1 MGMRA
6 DLAAAQKEFGTV
18 HAPFDVTQLPPEA
31 SRAAYAAG
39 AAYWNFGAP
48 VMASQTDFSIGA
60 VPARL
65 YRPTG
70 HETRAILYLHG
81 GGFVLGSIASHDALM
96 RRLAVAADAAVL
108 GIYYRL
114 APEHPYPAAL
124 EDALAAWGWLRGALP
139 AATALIAGD
148 SAGACLS
155 VSTALRLRDG
165 DAPRALGLFYGCFTA
180 REDSSS
186 HAHFGDGTFGLSTAS
201 MRFFWQAYLG
211 GRKDAVAT
219 PLDADLRGLPPA
231 LLLAAGLDPLLDD
244 SRAMAAALSEAGV
257 TTTLRVWRGV
267 NHGFMRLGSHVVASR
282 AAVRAAG
289 CWMAQAHTATMV
301 RA

>member
-6 DLAAAQKEFGTV
+6 DLAAAQQEFGTV
-18 HAPFDVTQLPPEA
+18 HAPFDVTQLPPEQ

-39 AAYWNFGAP
+39 AAYWNSGAP
-48 VMASQTDFSIGA
+48 AMASQTDFSIGG

-70 HETRAILYLHG
+70 REARAILYLHG
-81 GGFVLGSIASHDALM
+81 GGFVLGGIASHDALM

-108 GIYYRL
+108 GIDYRL
-114 APEHPYPAAL
+114 APEHPFPAAL
-124 EDALAAWGWLRGALP
+124 DDSLAAWGWLRGALP
-139 AATALIAGD
+139 GATALVAGD

-155 VSTALRLRDG
+155 VSTALRLRGRDG
-165 DAPRALGLFYGCFTA
+165 PRALGLFYGCFTS
-180 REDSSS
+180 REESAS
-186 HAHFGDGTFGLSTAS
+186 HARFGDGTFGLSTS
-201 MRFFWQAYLG
+201 QMRFFWNAYLA
-211 GRKDAVAT
+211 GRDDAMAT

-244 SRAMAAALSEAGV
+244 SRAMAAALGTAGV
-257 TTTLRVWRGV
+257 PHVLRVWRGV

-289 CWMAQAHTATMV
+289 CWMAQAQTATMV

>member
-6 DLAAAQKEFGTV
+6 DLAAAAKEFAGV
-18 HAPFDVTQLPPEA
+18 HAAFDVTQLPPA
-31 SRAAYAAG
+31 QSRAAYAAG
-39 AAYWNFGAP
+39 AAYWNFSAP
-48 VMASQTDFSIGA
+48 EMPQTDFSIGA

-70 HETRAILYLHG
+70 RERRAILYLHG

-108 GIYYRL
+108 GIDYRL

-124 EDALAAWGWLRGALP
+124 EDALVAWAWLRGALP
-139 AATALIAGD
+139 GVPALIAGD

-155 VSTALRLRDG
+155 VSTALRLRG
-165 DAPRALGLFYGCFTA
+165 ADAPKALGLFYGCFTS
-180 REDSSS
+180 REDFSS
-186 HAHFGDGTFGLSTAS
+186 HATFGDGTFGLSTAS
-201 MRFFWQAYLG
+201 MRFFWNAYLAG
-211 GRKDAVAT
+211 QVDAVAT

-244 SRAMAAALSEAGV
+244 SRAMAAALTAAGV
-257 TTTLRVWRGV
+257 ANRLRVWRGV
-267 NHGFMRLGSHVVASR
+267 NHGFLRLGSHVVASR
-282 AAVRAAG
+282 AAVRVAG
-289 CWMAQAHTATMV
+289 CWMRGVA
-301 RA
+301 